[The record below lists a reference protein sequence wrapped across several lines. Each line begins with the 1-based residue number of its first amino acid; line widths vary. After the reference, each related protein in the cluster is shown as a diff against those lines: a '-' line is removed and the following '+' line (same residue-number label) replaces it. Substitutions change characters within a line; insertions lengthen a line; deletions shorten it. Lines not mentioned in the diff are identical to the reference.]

1 MKQTPATRPGAPDA
15 SGKTSEDPHARPGL
29 YVHVPFC
36 HSECT
41 YCDFY
46 RVGYRDAAAIRFLRA
61 LEIEISRLPRSF
73 RARTVYIGGGT
84 PSALRESELE
94 RLVGIIAPLAVGCL
108 EWTVEVNP
116 KSATERKIDILSAHG
131 VDRVSFGAQT
141 FRDDAL
147 EMLGRRHRASD
158 IHRAFRLIERRIP
171 SVSFDLIFA
180 LPGQTLEEWIGD
192 LDAAVA
198 LSPSHLSAYSLIHE
212 PGTPLTRRIEKGE
225 LHPPGEEVER
235 AMFLEARARLR
246 AAGYEHYEVSSY
258 AIPGRRSLHNQGYW
272 EGRDYVGL
280 GPGAASTLGRR
291 RYTNS
296 PDLEAYCRLL
306 DTGAEPPREEEDL
319 SEDDRLVELVLLRL
333 RTSDGLPLDE
343 FRDRAGLELADWS
356 AGRSRTLAVQGFLEE
371 RGGALRLTD
380 EGLPVA
386 DAVIALLVAPRRAAS

>member
-1 MKQTPATRPGAPDA
+1 MTSPITSRGAGT
-15 SGKTSEDPHARPGL
+15 SGKTSEDPDSRPGL

-61 LEIEISRLPRSF
+61 LEIEISGLPEGF

-84 PSALRESELE
+84 PSALREAELE
-94 RLVGIIAPLAVGCL
+94 GLVDLLAPLAGGCL

-116 KSATERKIDILSAHG
+116 KSATERKIDILSAYG

-147 EMLGRRHRASD
+147 EILGRRHRAAD
-158 IHRAFRLIERRIP
+158 ILRAFRLIERRIP
-171 SVSFDLIFA
+171 AVSFDLIFA
-180 LPGQTLEEWIGD
+180 LPGETLEEWIGD
-192 LDAAVA
+192 LEAALA
-198 LSPSHLSAYSLIHE
+198 LSPAHLSAYSLIHE
-212 PGTPLTRRIEKGE
+212 PGTPLTRMIESGE
-225 LHPPGEEVER
+225 LHSPGEEVER
-235 AMFLEARARLR
+235 AMFLEARTRLQ

-258 AIPGRRSLHNQGYW
+258 ARPGRRSLHNQGYW

-306 DTGAEPPREEEDL
+306 EAHGEAPREEEEL
-319 SEDDRLVELVLLRL
+319 SEENRLVELVLLGL
-333 RTSDGLPLDE
+333 RTSDGLSLAE
-343 FRDRAGLELADWS
+343 FRDRARLDFAAWS
-356 AGRSRTLAVQGFLEE
+356 AGRSRVLVAQGFLEE

-386 DAVIALLVAPRRAAS
+386 DAVISFLVASRPTAS